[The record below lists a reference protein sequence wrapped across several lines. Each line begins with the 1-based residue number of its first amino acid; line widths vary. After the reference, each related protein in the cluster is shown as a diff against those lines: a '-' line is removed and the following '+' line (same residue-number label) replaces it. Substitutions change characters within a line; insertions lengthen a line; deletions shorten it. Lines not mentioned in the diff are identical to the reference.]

1 MSDTEVSLPRLD
13 HMFVASISEVSNN
26 DLRVV
31 VVEGRRNQTPT
42 ETEMGLAFPVKP
54 DETCRAFRI
63 TWWGYV
69 AYAVRNE
76 SYFRREEGE
85 PDYRPLGVRTE
96 SAFLRYVAQ
105 TTFASDDY
113 PGQLAHWVLYTEWHC
128 IDVVSNIAPE
138 VEEIPYAE
146 IVWGLGE
153 RGGAG

>member
-1 MSDTEVSLPRLD
+1 MADSAHSLPRLD
-13 HMFVASISEVSNN
+13 NVVVASISEISNN

-31 VVEGRRNQTPT
+31 VVESRRGHQPI
-42 ETEMGLAFPVKP
+42 ETEVGPAFPVKP
-54 DETCRAFRI
+54 DETCRAFMI
-63 TWWGYV
+63 TWWDYV

-76 SYFRREEGE
+76 SYFRQEEGE
-85 PDYRPLGVRTE
+85 PDYQPLGVRTK

-113 PGQLAHWVLYTEWHC
+113 PGPLAHWVLYTGWHC
-128 IDVVSNIAPE
+128 IDVVSNFAPE

-153 RGGAG
+153 RGGTG